1 MSQKKIFIVDD
12 NEMFAEM
19 VRDHLSQYPRFTSNI
34 FNTGEECLRHLHEN
48 PDLVILDYHL
58 NDVSKDAA
66 DGLAIL
72 EKIKKEAPHVTVI
85 MLSSQGKYTVAAQT
99 ISRGATQY
107 VVKDENAFQNISK
120 IVEALF

>member
-19 VRDHLSQYPRFTSNI
+19 VRDHLSQYPRFTTRI
-34 FNTGEECLRHLHEN
+34 FNTGEECLRHMHDN

-58 NDVSKDAA
+58 NDVFKDAA

-72 EKIKKEAPHVTVI
+72 EKIKKEAPGVTVI

-99 ISRGATQY
+99 ISKGAIQY

-120 IVEALF
+120 IVEGIF